1 LYAGVEI
8 DMSRIEQIEHQIKE
22 LSAEELR
29 SLRAWFDEYDA
40 ELWDRQIEADVN
52 AGRLDELAR
61 SALNDHAD
69 ERSTEL

>member
-1 LYAGVEI
+1 
-8 DMSRIEQIEHQIKE
+8 MSRIEEIEHQIKE

-40 ELWDRQIEADVN
+40 DLWDRQIEADVN

-61 SALNDHAD
+61 RALNDHAD
-69 ERSTEL
+69 GRSTEL